1 MNEFT
6 KENLQ
11 ELITI
16 LKNDVPLTGSEYCM
30 GYQMP
35 LMLIQR
41 WLDGKNPFVIEVG
54 GIRISRDE

>member
-1 MNEFT
+1 MNDFT

-11 ELITI
+11 ELITK
-16 LKNDVPLTGSEYCM
+16 LKNDVPSAGSDYCM
-30 GYQMP
+30 GYHMS

-41 WLDGKNPFVIEVG
+41 WLDGKDPFVIEIG